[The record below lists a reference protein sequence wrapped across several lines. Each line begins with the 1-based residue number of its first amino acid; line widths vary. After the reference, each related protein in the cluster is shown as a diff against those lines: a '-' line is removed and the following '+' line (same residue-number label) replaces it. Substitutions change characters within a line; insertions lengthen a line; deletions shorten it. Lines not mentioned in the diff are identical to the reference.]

1 MARPDPQS
9 CFDDQQPRI
18 RRWHL
23 RLLLDFERQVL
34 GGEATLLFAEATSG
48 LLDLDT
54 RGLAIHR
61 VWASATDVAVPF
73 ELGPE
78 DPGLGQRLRLT
89 VPEATQGITIAY
101 ETGARLRDAR
111 TGDPGYLSG
120 PGRALVPC
128 QDSALAPISYDAEVA
143 VPGEF
148 SAVMAAEPAGDGP
161 GPLPGTRAFR
171 FRRSQ
176 PIAPGLLTLAV
187 TGYPRGC
194 CR

>member
-1 MARPDPQS
+1 MTTSLTGPVRSLADIPTQPD
-9 CFDDQQPRI
+9 RN
-18 RRWHL
+18 RMR
-23 RLLLDFERQVL
+23 
-34 GGEATLLFAEATSG
+34 A
-48 LLDLDT
+48 
-54 RGLAIHR
+54 
-61 VWASATDVAVPF
+61 
-73 ELGPE
+73 
-78 DPGLGQRLRLT
+78 
-89 VPEATQGITIAY
+89 